1 MKIKPCFLE
10 LIKTGKKKHE
20 YRLYTPDRSSLS
32 IGDQITLV
40 SNENLND
47 TLVVTIT
54 DISIH
59 PNWLDALKDYWK
71 EDFEGLFNNLDDLIN
86 ECNKFYSPKQVRE
99 FGIVRFKMLNLDDDN
114 NKSKKGCVTNE
125 TSNKNI

>member
-1 MKIKPCFLE
+1 MNILTMKIKPCFLE

-20 YRLYTPDRSSLS
+20 YRLNTPERRNLS

-40 SNENLND
+40 SNENPND

-71 EDFEGLFNNLDDLIN
+71 EDFEGLYDNLDDLIN
-86 ECNKFYSPKQVRE
+86 ECNSFYSIDQVKE
-99 FGIVRFKMLNLDDDN
+99 YGIVRFEINSCLNEL
-114 NKSKKGCVTNE
+114 C
-125 TSNKNI
+125 

>member
-10 LIKTGKKKHE
+10 LIKQGKKKHE
-20 YRLYTPDRSSLS
+20 YRLNTPDRRSLS

-40 SNENLND
+40 SNVNPKD

-54 DISIH
+54 DISTYH
-59 PNWLDALKDYWK
+59 NWIDALKDYWK

-86 ECNKFYSPKQVRE
+86 ECNKFYPHEQVKE
-99 FGIVRFKMLNLDDDN
+99 YGIVRLRLKLFNL
-114 NKSKKGCVTNE
+114 
-125 TSNKNI
+125 

>member
-1 MKIKPCFLE
+1 MKNIVMKIKPCFLE
-10 LIKTGKKKHE
+10 LIKAGKKRHE
-20 YRLYTPDRSSLS
+20 YRLNTPDRRNLS

-40 SNENLND
+40 SNENPKD
-47 TLVVTIT
+47 TLIVTIT

-86 ECNKFYSPKQVRE
+86 ECNKFYSPEQVME
-99 FGIVRFKMLNLDDDN
+99 YGIVRFEIEL
-114 NKSKKGCVTNE
+114 
-125 TSNKNI
+125 

>member
-1 MKIKPCFLE
+1 MLKQIMKIKPCFLE
-10 LIKTGKKKHE
+10 LIKAGKKKHE
-20 YRLYTPDRSSLS
+20 YRLNTPDRRSLS

-40 SNENLND
+40 SNENPKD

-59 PNWLDALKDYWK
+59 PNWIDALKDYWE

-86 ECNKFYSPKQVRE
+86 ECNKFYSPEQVKE
-99 FGIVRFKMLNLDDDN
+99 YGIARFKILNLDDN
-114 NKSKKGCVTNE
+114 NKSKKDV
-125 TSNKNI
+125 

>member
-10 LIKTGKKKHE
+10 LIKSGIKKHE
-20 YRLYTPDRSSLS
+20 YRLNTPDRRSLS

-40 SNENLND
+40 SNENPND
-47 TLVVTIT
+47 VLVVTIT

-86 ECNKFYSPKQVRE
+86 ECNKFYSPEQVRKY
-99 FGIVRFKMLNLDDDN
+99 GIVRFGIQ
-114 NKSKKGCVTNE
+114 S
-125 TSNKNI
+125 

>member
-1 MKIKPCFLE
+1 MCCKNEKLDVIMLKQIMKIKPCFLE
-10 LIKTGKKKHE
+10 LIKAGKKKHE
-20 YRLYTPDRSSLS
+20 HRLNTPDRRSLS

-40 SNENLND
+40 SNENPKD
-47 TLVVTIT
+47 TLVVTIK

-86 ECNKFYSPKQVRE
+86 ECNKFYSPEQVKE
-99 FGIVRFKMLNLDDDN
+99 HGIVRF
-114 NKSKKGCVTNE
+114 G
-125 TSNKNI
+125 IIY

>member
-1 MKIKPCFLE
+1 MKIIVMKIKPCFLK
-10 LIKTGKKKHE
+10 LIKAGKKKHE
-20 YRLYTPDRSSLS
+20 YRLNTPDRRSLS

-40 SNENLND
+40 FNENPKH

-71 EDFEGLFNNLDDLIN
+71 EDFEELFDNLDSLIN
-86 ECNKFYSPKQVRE
+86 ECNKFYSPEQVRE
-99 FGIVRFKMLNLDDDN
+99 YGIVRFGILY
-114 NKSKKGCVTNE
+114 
-125 TSNKNI
+125 

>member
-1 MKIKPCFLE
+1 MKQVTMKIKPCFLK
-10 LIKTGKKKHE
+10 LIKEGKKKHE
-20 YRLYTPDRSSLS
+20 YRLNTPDRRNLS

-40 SNENLND
+40 SNENPKD

-59 PNWLDALKDYWK
+59 PNWIDALKDYWK

-86 ECNKFYSPKQVRE
+86 ECNKFYSPEQVME
-99 FGIVRFKMLNLDDDN
+99 YGIVRFGIKL
-114 NKSKKGCVTNE
+114 V
-125 TSNKNI
+125 

>member
-1 MKIKPCFLE
+1 MKQVTMKIKPCFLE
-10 LIKTGKKKHE
+10 LIKAGKKKHE
-20 YRLYTPDRSSLS
+20 YRLNTPDRRSLS
-32 IGDQITLV
+32 IEDQITLV
-40 SNENLND
+40 SNENPKD

-86 ECNKFYSPKQVRE
+86 ECNKFYSPEQVMEYGVVR
-99 FGIVRFKMLNLDDDN
+99 FGIRL
-114 NKSKKGCVTNE
+114 
-125 TSNKNI
+125 